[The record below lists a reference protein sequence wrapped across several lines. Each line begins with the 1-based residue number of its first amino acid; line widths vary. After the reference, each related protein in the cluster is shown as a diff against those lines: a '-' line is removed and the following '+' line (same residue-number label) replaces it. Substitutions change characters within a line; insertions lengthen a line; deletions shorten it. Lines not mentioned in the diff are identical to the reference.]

1 MTPDRIEDVLR
12 AYFAPQ
18 EIAGDLAARVLV
30 EARGAG
36 RTMMGLAD
44 YLVFEATPRGVSRV
58 GRGTTAPP
66 VGGAARRVVER
77 ARVELGEYLA
87 GARAFFTVPVDL
99 VGVGGFQRRV
109 LETTA
114 RIPFGEVRSYAWV
127 ARQIGH
133 PRAVRAVGTALGRN
147 PVPLLVPCHR
157 VLRSD
162 GAVGGYALGGG
173 AVKRRLLAIERRTPA
188 LAGCTSTHIVC
199 RVGCPHGRRVRP
211 EHRVVFASV
220 ADARTVGYRPCRSCR
235 PAA

>member
-1 MTPDRIEDVLR
+1 
-12 AYFAPQ
+12 
-18 EIAGDLAARVLV
+18 LA
-30 EARGAG
+30 EARGAE
-36 RTMMGLAD
+36 RTMTWLAD
-44 YLVFEATPRGVSRV
+44 SLVIEATPRGVSRV
-58 GRGTTAPP
+58 GRGRAAAPA
-66 VGGAARRVVER
+66 GGAVRRMVER

-99 VGVGGFQRRV
+99 AGLGGFQRRV
-109 LETTA
+109 LEATA

-147 PVPLLVPCHR
+147 PVALIVPCHR

-162 GAVGGYALGGG
+162 GTVGEYGLGGG
-173 AVKRRLLAIERRTPA
+173 AVKSRLLAIERRTPA
-188 LAGCTSTHIVC
+188 LEGSTSTRILC